1 MAYEPKQI
9 EACRVVL
16 LELMELLAPW
26 EGHTLVVGGYAV
38 QLTLS
43 ARGRRVGSD
52 YVGTMDV
59 DLMGDLPSVAARRL
73 RRTLLDAGY
82 TEHGQ
87 MTDRLIRTVDV
98 GGKPYDVP
106 VDLMLGVSS
115 EHRRYL
121 EGAVAQDLRWRLPSG
136 TPTKARVLIASLPD
150 LLLMK
155 MRAYADENAKGK
167 DGYDVYQLIRHGA
180 DSPEALARRV
190 AEALPDELLTELV
203 GDLELFFLQKK
214 RATRDAAMVM
224 RDYHNQL
231 KTEALRDVQQIVTRF
246 VASLRR
252 ATEKG

>member
-9 EACRVVL
+9 EACTVVL

-26 EGHTLVVGGYAV
+26 EGHIVVVGGYAV
-38 QLTLS
+38 QLMLS
-43 ARGRRVGSD
+43 ARGRQVGSD

-73 RRTLLDAGY
+73 RGTLLDAGY
-82 TEHGQ
+82 TEDGQ
-87 MTDRLIRTVDV
+87 MTDRLIRIVDV
-98 GGKPYDVP
+98 AGKPYEVP
-106 VDLMLGVSS
+106 VDLMFGVSS
-115 EHRRYL
+115 ERRRYL
-121 EGAVAQDLRWRLPSG
+121 EGADAQRLRGRLPSG
-136 TPTKARVLIASLPD
+136 TRTEARVPIASLPD

-155 MRAYADENAKGK
+155 MRAYADENDKGK

-180 DSPEALARRV
+180 ASPEALARRV
-190 AEALPDELLTELV
+190 AKALPDELLTELV
-203 GDLELFFLQKK
+203 GNLELFFLQKR

-246 VASLRR
+246 VAGLRR
-252 ATEKG
+252 ATENG

>member
-98 GGKPYDVP
+98 GGKPYDMP